1 MLSKKLLHHKVFN
14 KMKRGQQNDLL
25 KVDCVIIGAGAAG
38 LQTASSLL
46 LATTNDDNDN
56 NHCPSFVIVE
66 ARDRIGGRIHTTCHT
81 NPITGSEYVRDL
93 GAAWVHGI
101 GGIEYNNHNDEEEE
115 KEEKKN
121 PMVQLL
127 EEYLQNNNNNASI
140 SSILKPIFDG
150 NPWTR
155 PNKILHQPKKIVLFV
170 NGTKIDNE
178 NNSSVV
184 SKALEQHSKLLQDIS
199 QYGNSLLFETGHEIE
214 TTTIS
219 VEQVIQESILPKRKE
234 NTDDDDG
241 EDEQQQQL
249 VLLLTPFYLFLI
261 ENWNGISMN
270 ETQLCLVV
278 QSSEEEMTNRTNT
291 QNTDEE
297 YCEGDGDFA
306 GPHCKVITGM
316 TTVLQPLVE
325 HVGLDN
331 IRLKEKII
339 SITDKKS
346 HVEVVSSSGLIIEAK
361 CCVSTIPLGVL
372 QDCADDLFCPSLSPE
387 KMEAIHSIW
396 SGSYKKVF
404 LTFDHIFLPRDAP
417 FIGLVRTSKNNTDDK
432 QDLAPRNMTIP
443 SDYLLLNNLWAKDG
457 IPSIEAILCGDLGK
471 WAIQKSNEVIK
482 QAVIE
487 FIESSMCLSNLK
499 DHCID
504 CHVTRWEEDEF
515 TRGSYSTYKL
525 GTMDRHVD
533 ELRTTEWDCRLVFA
547 GEPTEIE
554 DMGSFHAALMSGQR
568 VAKEVLE
575 YLEMI
580 KNN

>member
-1 MLSKKLLHHKVFN
+1 
-14 KMKRGQQNDLL
+14 MKRGQQNDLL

-56 NHCPSFVIVE
+56 NHRPSFVIVE
-66 ARDRIGGRIHTTCHT
+66 ARDRIGGRIHTTHHT
-81 NPITGSEYVRDL
+81 NPITGSKYVRDL

-101 GGIEYNNHNDEEEE
+101 GGIEY
-115 KEEKKN
+115 EKKN

-127 EEYLQNNNNNASI
+127 EEYSQNNNNNTSI

-178 NNSSVV
+178 NNSPVV

-199 QYGNSLLFETGHEIE
+199 QYGNSLFETGNEIE
-214 TTTIS
+214 TTKLS

-234 NTDDDDG
+234 HTDDDDG

-278 QSSEEEMTNRTNT
+278 ESSEEEMTNRTNT
-291 QNTDEE
+291 QNMDEE
-297 YCEGDGDFA
+297 HCEGDGDFA
-306 GPHCKVITGM
+306 GPHCKVTTGM
-316 TTVLQPLVE
+316 TTVLQPLIE

-339 SITDKKS
+339 KITDKKS
-346 HVEVVSSSGLIIEAK
+346 YVEIVSSSGLIIEAK

-372 QDCADDLFCPSLSPE
+372 QYCADDLFRPSLSPE

-404 LTFDHIFLPRDAP
+404 LTFDHSFWPNDTP
-417 FIGLVRTSKNNTDDK
+417 FIGLIRTRKNNTEDE
-432 QDLAPRNMTIP
+432 QDLTSRNMMIP

-457 IPSIEAILCGDLGK
+457 IPSIEAILCGDIGK
-471 WAIQKSNEVIK
+471 WAFQKTDEVIK

-487 FIESSMCLSNLK
+487 FIESSMSLSNLK
-499 DHCID
+499 DYCLD

-533 ELRTTEWDCRLVFA
+533 ELRTAEWDCRLVFA

-568 VAKEVLE
+568 VAREVLE
-575 YLEMI
+575 YLDTI
-580 KNN
+580 YCKNENYFE